1 MKGKVEDAPQA
12 LTHKEALILGR
23 QWRGAARRLCVS
35 GGAYMRRRRGGGGD
49 GESIAIIPLLMAAI
63 LEEGGGH
70 PHHHP
75 MHFDGRWTPFTG
87 SLLGLWLAPL
97 AWLASF

>member
-1 MKGKVEDAPQA
+1 MA
-12 LTHKEALILGR
+12 R
-23 QWRGAARRLCVS
+23 RGAYASKAAVMAQRLG
-35 GGAYMRRRRGGGGD
+35 GGAAWRSGGGD
-49 GESIAIIPLLMAAI
+49 SESIAIIPLLMAAI

>member
-1 MKGKVEDAPQA
+1 MA
-12 LTHKEALILGR
+12 
-23 QWRGAARRLCVS
+23 WRGAYASKAAVMAQRF
-35 GGAYMRRRRGGGGD
+35 GGGD
-49 GESIAIIPLLMAAI
+49 SESIAIIPLLMAAI

-97 AWLASF
+97 ARLASF